1 MGHELKQTHG
11 GFSMNSTI
19 IIRNNIYQT
28 KNGKIEI
35 KVGKNKP
42 HLQMKVKSQKQR
54 CCK

>member
-42 HLQMKVKSQKQR
+42 HLQMKVKSQQQR
-54 CCK
+54 C